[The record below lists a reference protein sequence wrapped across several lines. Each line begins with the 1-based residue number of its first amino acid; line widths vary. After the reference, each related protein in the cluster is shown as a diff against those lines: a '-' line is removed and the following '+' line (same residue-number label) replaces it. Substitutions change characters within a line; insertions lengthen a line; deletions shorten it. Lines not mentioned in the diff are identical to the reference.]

1 MKLQF
6 TLFCTT
12 GQYKPVS
19 TVLEVKSLEEYKAK
33 ATEYKEKAIR
43 KIAQQRRWDN
53 TDLVRYHYTSL
64 KVRVYD
70 KEKIAQ
76 ANAKR
81 YEQIKKAN
89 GWT

>member
-19 TVLEVKSLEEYKAK
+19 TVLEVKNLEEYKAK
-33 ATEYKEKAIR
+33 ASEYKEKAIR
-43 KIAQQRRWDN
+43 KIAQQRRWN
-53 TDLVRYHYTSL
+53 NSDLTRYHYTSL

-70 KEKIAQ
+70 VEKIAR
-76 ANAKR
+76 ANAER
-81 YEQIKKAN
+81 YAKIKEAN

>member
-6 TLFCTT
+6 TLFCAT

-19 TVLEVKSLEEYKAK
+19 TILEVPSIEEYKAR
-33 ATEYKEKAIR
+33 ANEFKEKAIR
-43 KIAQQRRWDN
+43 KIAQQRRWDGN
-53 TDLVRYHYTSL
+53 DLANYHYTSL

-70 KEKIAQ
+70 KEKIAR
-76 ANAKR
+76 ANAER
-81 YEQIKKAN
+81 YAKIKEAN